1 MTQTER
7 LARRDELRAEIA
19 KHESQLAA
27 LRAEE
32 AKLLDECDH
41 NYADG
46 RHATTGARV
55 KICAD
60 LRPRAADARRQA
72 VGVERPAVIRAAGPA
87 FC

>member
-32 AKLLDECDH
+32 AELDECDH
-41 NYADG
+41 NYAGPPACHDRRAREG
-46 RHATTGARV
+46 PARDIAAACCRHAISDKLWG
-55 KICAD
+55 
-60 LRPRAADARRQA
+60 
-72 VGVERPAVIRAAGPA
+72 
-87 FC
+87 

>member
-7 LARRDELRAEIA
+7 LTRRDALRAEIA
-19 KHESQLAA
+19 KHEGMLAA

-41 NYADG
+41 SYADG

-55 KICAD
+55 KILRD
-60 LRPRAADARRQA
+60 LRPRAADPRRQA
-72 VGVERPAVIRAAGPA
+72 VGIGSR
-87 FC
+87 

>member
-1 MTQTER
+1 VTQTER
-7 LARRDELRAEIA
+7 LARRDVLRAEIA

-55 KICAD
+55 KICAICGRVLPTRD
-60 LRPRAADARRQA
+60 DKLW
-72 VGVERPAVIRAAGPA
+72 G
-87 FC
+87 